1 MSKLIFT
8 FQREWIE
15 EQKKTIPN
23 PIRKMEKFVKG
34 LSGVK
39 FLKSDYDSFTAE
51 LESEDR
57 EAFILHISSFVE
69 EQFSENEPWEV
80 FSLTGDHK
88 DIDMDAL
95 KTKKASDFPD
105 AFIKEKVEEA
115 TKEASKEPE
124 KKAESEEA
132 PKEAETVEEA
142 RAEET
147 PAEQRKEAESEKESE
162 QEPQKEEVAEEPKAE
177 VAEEPKKKVSLVNE
191 KITKAVEEV
200 CASIPMRYA
209 PELSAYMRELGSIVP
224 MLQKMHSD
232 KCIYAQNQLVSI
244 DAGFGYTS
252 YLQGI
257 VKVLAA
263 CQLIG
268 EEERSAVKEYVIE
281 NGSSKEERFDGWKE
295 VVTKVKEMASQN
307 SKKKRIAVV
316 SIDIT
321 QWQSELAS
329 PTVLDYLKQIA
340 DYTADV
346 ICVFRVPFLE
356 KQVLQGLAEII
367 NNAMT
372 VKTFMVAPISIE
384 NMVEYIKEEV
394 KKYNC
399 RLTDDCDAYIE
410 QRVIQEKQDDTFFG
424 YKTLDKMVSFLVYQ
438 KALLNVASGEA
449 SREIKSSDLTTLFE
463 EMDLS
468 EDPYEQL
475 NNLIGI
481 VQVKQKIQEI
491 IVQIKTQQELA
502 EKGKTI
508 EKPAIH
514 MMFTGNPGTGKTT
527 VARIL
532 GKIMKKEG
540 VLRKGN
546 FFEIKGRD
554 LCGRYVGETAP
565 KTSTY
570 CRDAYGSILFIDEA
584 YGLYQKD
591 MGRDYGKEAI
601 QTLIAEMENHRDDF
615 CVIFAGYQE
624 EMEELLTAN
633 VGLESRI
640 PYRIEFPNYTKEEL
654 VSIFFHMLSDNFEYD
669 EQLKEAVENF
679 FHSLPKEVMEDKSF
693 SNARMVR
700 NLYERAWGKAAYRRS
715 LSGEE
720 KIVLRKEDLAC
731 ALEEAEFKRL
741 SEKKGNRPIGFGN

>member
-51 LESEDR
+51 LETEDR

-80 FSLTGDHK
+80 FSLAGDHK

-95 KTKKASDFPD
+95 KAKKVSDYPD
-105 AFIKEKVEEA
+105 AFLSSASEVKKEEKKEAAPKETVVVEEA
-115 TKEASKEPE
+115 VRPQPQATEPVEEFQPE
-124 KKAESEEA
+124 KK
-132 PKEAETVEEA
+132 
-142 RAEET
+142 
-147 PAEQRKEAESEKESE
+147 
-162 QEPQKEEVAEEPKAE
+162 VA
-177 VAEEPKKKVSLVNE
+177 LVNE
-191 KITKAVEEV
+191 EITKAVEEV

-209 PELSAYMRELGSIVP
+209 PELSAYMKELGAIVP

-263 CQLIG
+263 CQLIN
-268 EEERSAVKEYVIE
+268 EDEKSAVKEYVIE
-281 NGSSKEERFDGWKE
+281 NGGSKEERFDGWKDL
-295 VVTKVKEMASQN
+295 VGKVREMASQN
-307 SKKKRIAVV
+307 TKRKRIAVV

-340 DYTADV
+340 DYTSDV

-356 KQVLQGLAEII
+356 KQVLQGLEEIL

-372 VKTFMVAPISIE
+372 VKTLMVAPISIE

-399 RLTDDCDAYIE
+399 FLASDCDPYIE
-410 QRVIQEKQDDTFFG
+410 QRIIQEKQDDTFFG
-424 YKTLDKMVSFLVYQ
+424 YKTLDKMVSYLVYQ
-438 KALLNVASGEA
+438 KALLNVAEGYA
-449 SREIKSSDLTTLFE
+449 NREIKSADLTALFD

-468 EDPYEQL
+468 EDPYQQL
-475 NNLIGI
+475 NSLIGI
-481 VQVKQKIQEI
+481 MQVKQKIREI

-502 EKGKTI
+502 EQGKSI

-654 VSIFFHMLSDNFEYD
+654 ISIFFHMLSDNFEYE

-679 FHSLPKEVMEDKSF
+679 FNSLPKEVMEDKSF

-715 LSGEE
+715 LSGED

-741 SEKKGNRPIGFGN
+741 SEKKGSRPIGFGN

>member
-8 FQREWIE
+8 FQRQWIE
-15 EQKKTIPN
+15 EQKKNVPN
-23 PIRKMEKFVKG
+23 PIRKLEKYVKG

-51 LESEDR
+51 LETEDR
-57 EAFILHISSFVE
+57 EAFILHISSFVA

-80 FSLTGDHK
+80 FRLEGDHK

-95 KTKKASDFPD
+95 KTKNVSDYADVFVPSD
-105 AFIKEKVEEA
+105 EEDKKKEEKPV
-115 TKEASKEPE
+115 KEE
-124 KKAESEEA
+124 KK
-132 PKEAETVEEA
+132 
-142 RAEET
+142 EET
-147 PAEQRKEAESEKESE
+147 AQEPQEASEKEEPKESAE
-162 QEPQKEEVAEEPKAE
+162 QPVQEEEPKAE
-177 VAEEPKKKVSLVNE
+177 EKKETEEATPVESAPQEEKKVSLVND
-191 KITKAVEEV
+191 KIAKAVEEV

-209 PELSAYMRELGSIVP
+209 PELSAYMRELGNVVP

-268 EEERSAVKEYVIE
+268 EEEKSAVKEYVIP
-281 NGSSKEERFDGWKE
+281 NGGSNEERFDGWKD
-295 VVTKVKEMASQN
+295 VVGKLKEMATQN
-307 SKKKRIAVV
+307 AKRKRIAVI

-340 DYTADV
+340 DYTSDV

-356 KQVLQGLAEII
+356 KQVLQGLEEAI
-367 NNAMT
+367 NNAMS

-384 NMVEYIKEEV
+384 NMVEYIKDEIT
-394 KKYNC
+394 KYNC
-399 RLTDDCDAYIE
+399 HLTKDCDAYIE
-410 QRVIQEKQDDTFFG
+410 QRIIQEKQDDTFFG
-424 YKTLDKMVSFLVYQ
+424 YKTLDKVVSYLVYQ
-438 KALLNVASGEA
+438 KALLNVAEGTA
-449 SREIKSSDLTTLFE
+449 NREIKAQDLATLFH
-463 EMDLS
+463 EMDLT

-475 NNLIGI
+475 NSLIGI
-481 VQVKQKIQEI
+481 MQVKQKIQEI

-591 MGRDYGKEAI
+591 MGKDYGKEAI

-640 PYRIEFPNYTKEEL
+640 PYRIEFPNYNKEEL
-654 VSIFFHMLSDNFEYD
+654 ISIFFHMLSDNFEYD

-679 FHSLPKEVMEDKSF
+679 FNSLPKEVMEDKTF

-741 SEKKGNRPIGFGN
+741 GEKKGSRPIGFGS

>member
-8 FQREWIE
+8 FQRDWIE

-23 PIRKMEKFVKG
+23 PIRKMEKYVKG

-57 EAFILHISSFVE
+57 EAFILHISSFVAE
-69 EQFSENEPWEV
+69 EFAENEPWEV
-80 FSLTGDHK
+80 FRLEGDRK

-95 KTKKASDFPD
+95 KSKKVSDYPD
-105 AFIKEKVEEA
+105 AFTPSAENEQKKEEKPEEKPAEPVKKEEEA
-115 TKEASKEPE
+115 SIDAAEEEKSGKAESGDEVLKEEPEKEPE
-124 KKAESEEA
+124 KEEEK
-132 PKEAETVEEA
+132 PKTQPQEE
-142 RAEET
+142 
-147 PAEQRKEAESEKESE
+147 
-162 QEPQKEEVAEEPKAE
+162 
-177 VAEEPKKKVSLVNE
+177 KKVSLVNE
-191 KITKAVEEV
+191 KISKAVEEV

-209 PELSAYMRELGSIVP
+209 PELSAYMRELGGVVP

-252 YLQGI
+252 YLHGI

-268 EEERSAVKEYVIE
+268 EEEKSAVKEYVIA
-281 NGSSKEERFDGWKE
+281 NGGSSEERFDGWKD
-295 VVTKVKEMASQN
+295 VVGKVKEMANQN

-356 KQVLQGLAEII
+356 KQVLQGLEETI
-367 NNAMT
+367 NNAMS
-372 VKTFMVAPISIE
+372 VKTLMVAPISIE
-384 NMVEYIKEEV
+384 NMVEYIRDEIT
-394 KKYNC
+394 KYNC
-399 RLTDDCDAYIE
+399 HLTKDCDAYIE
-410 QRVIQEKQDDTFFG
+410 QRIIQEKQDDTFFG
-424 YKTLDKMVSFLVYQ
+424 YKTLDKIVSYLVYQ
-438 KALLNVASGEA
+438 KALLNVAEGSA
-449 SREIKSSDLTTLFE
+449 NREISANDLATLFN
-463 EMDLS
+463 EMDLT

-475 NNLIGI
+475 NSLIGI
-481 VQVKQKIQEI
+481 MQVKQKIQEI

-502 EKGKTI
+502 EKGKAI

-640 PYRIEFPNYTKEEL
+640 PYRIEFPNYNKDEL
-654 VSIFFHMLSDNFEYD
+654 IDIFFHMVSDNFEYD

-679 FHSLPKEVMEDKSF
+679 FNSLPKDVMEDKTF

-741 SEKKGNRPIGFGN
+741 GEKKGSRPIGFGN